1 MTRAIFLD
9 FDGVLHPC
17 GGPPGQT
24 LPFEWLPDLA
34 VLLAA
39 APDVLIAVHSSWC
52 ERYSHAALTE
62 FLGSLGARMIG
73 AVGPGARAA
82 AILAFLRSHPEIDR
96 WLVIDD
102 DETEFPAGFP
112 GTLAICSPA
121 RGVSDPVEK
130 ERIRQW
136 LEDRP

>member
-24 LPFEWLPDLA
+24 LPFEWLPELA
-34 VLLAA
+34 LLLAA
-39 APDVLIAVHSSWC
+39 APDVSIAVHSSWC
-52 ERYSHAALTE
+52 EMYSNCALTE
-62 FLGSLGARMIG
+62 FLGSLGPRMIG
-73 AVGPGARAA
+73 TVGPGAKAA
-82 AILAFLRSHPEIDR
+82 AVLAFVRSHPEIDR

-112 GTLAICSPA
+112 GELVICTPS
-121 RGVSDPVEK
+121 RGVSDPVVQA
-130 ERIRQW
+130 RIQQW
-136 LEDRP
+136 LGISP